1 MMNDKV
7 ENLILEH
14 LRAIRSDIGKLSD
27 KVDNLVSNDLSNK
40 QHMAGF
46 MGQESVQDVRLAQLD
61 VRLERL
67 ERRLELADQ
76 K

>member
-1 MMNDKV
+1 MNEKV

-14 LRAIRSDIGKLSD
+14 LRAIRSDIARLSE
-27 KVDNLVSNDLSNK
+27 KVDTLAASDLSMK

-46 MGQESVQDVRLAQLD
+46 MGQELVQDGRLAQFD
-61 VRLERL
+61 IRLERI
-67 ERRLELADQ
+67 ERRLEISET